1 MNEMT
6 KMSSRGQVVIPK
18 AVRDRHGWGDGTP
31 FDVVDTPQGVL
42 LRPRASNKKSLSV
55 DEALARIRSR
65 VTYCGPPVTIEEMNE
80 TISEMWKQSAI
91 KSDC

>member
-1 MNEMT
+1 MSQMT
-6 KMSSRGQVVIPK
+6 KMSSKGQVVIPK
-18 AVRDRHGWGDGTP
+18 SVRDRHGWGDGTP

-42 LRPRASNKKSLSV
+42 LRPPTSKKGSLTM

-65 VTYCGPPVTIEEMNE
+65 VRYSGPPVTIEEMNE
-80 TISEMWKQSAI
+80 TIAEMWKQSAL

>member
-1 MNEMT
+1 MNQMT
-6 KMSSRGQVVIPK
+6 KMSSKGQIVIPK
-18 AVRDRHGWGDGTP
+18 SVRDRHGWGDGTP

-42 LRPRASNKKSLSV
+42 LRAPSPKKEALTI

-65 VTYCGPPVTIEEMNE
+65 VTYSGPPVTIEEMNE
-80 TISEMWKQSAI
+80 TIAEMWKQSAL

>member
-1 MNEMT
+1 MT

-18 AVRDRHGWGDGTP
+18 SVRDRHGWGDGTP

-42 LRPRASNKKSLSV
+42 LRSPSSKKGSLTI
-55 DEALARIRSR
+55 DEALKRIRSR
-65 VTYCGPPVTIEEMNE
+65 VTYSGPPVTIEEMNE
-80 TISEMWKQSAI
+80 TIDEMWKQSAL